1 MMLFPARS
9 EAIHCSKNRMP
20 KIRLPDNPITFQVFT
35 SIIKKE
41 NVPNTDI
48 FRYRIE
54 LLPSQKGGVKLC
66 TELQGPIRRH
76 ADTPT
81 RRHALPAYRLR
92 MWIFRNTI
100 RLCDRLIAIPSIPMM
115 RIKKEVK
122 SQKQGL

>member
-54 LLPSQKGGVKLC
+54 FP
-66 TELQGPIRRH
+66 
-76 ADTPT
+76 
-81 RRHALPAYRLR
+81 
-92 MWIFRNTI
+92 
-100 RLCDRLIAIPSIPMM
+100 
-115 RIKKEVK
+115 
-122 SQKQGL
+122 

>member
-1 MMLFPARS
+1 MLFPARS

-54 LLPSQKGGVKLC
+54 LLPSQEGGLKLC
-66 TELQGPIRRH
+66 
-76 ADTPT
+76 TPT
-81 RRHALPAYRLR
+81 RRHADNAPTCVWAANVDLSEHDPALR
-92 MWIFRNTI
+92 PV
-100 RLCDRLIAIPSIPMM
+100 DRHPLYPDDTD
-115 RIKKEVK
+115 
-122 SQKQGL
+122 QKRGQKPETRPLNAGQTKD

>member
-54 LLPSQKGGVKLC
+54 LLPSQEGGFLVGATSLSD
-66 TELQGPIRRH
+66 I
-76 ADTPT
+76 
-81 RRHALPAYRLR
+81 
-92 MWIFRNTI
+92 
-100 RLCDRLIAIPSIPMM
+100 
-115 RIKKEVK
+115 V
-122 SQKQGL
+122 

>member
-41 NVPNTDI
+41 NVPNADI

-54 LLPSQKGGVKLC
+54 LLPSQEGGFLVGAASLSEWTGCDRLIDTKLRGWRD
-66 TELQGPIRRH
+66 QKPQSPSFGMAP
-76 ADTPT
+76 ATPT
-81 RRHALPAYRLR
+81 RRQVPTCVRAANVDL
-92 MWIFRNTI
+92 
-100 RLCDRLIAIPSIPMM
+100 
-115 RIKKEVK
+115 
-122 SQKQGL
+122 